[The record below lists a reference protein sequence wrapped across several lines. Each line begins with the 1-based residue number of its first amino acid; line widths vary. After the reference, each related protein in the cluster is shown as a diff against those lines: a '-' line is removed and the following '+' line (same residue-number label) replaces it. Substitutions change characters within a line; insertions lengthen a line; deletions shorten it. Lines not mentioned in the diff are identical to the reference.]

1 MTAVEPADTTA
12 GTTPIRTPGTGS
24 DDLAGRYLRQVVR
37 LLPASRRDWGDAM
50 RAELGSIQSR
60 GERARFALS
69 CTRVAF
75 GQSALTQLG
84 WHLLAAVAL
93 VIAVLA
99 DDIQYPA
106 LRNRLVGAVLVLVA
120 LSFVGSRRSR
130 SARCARSRPP
140 GWVRAGG
147 YLLVG
152 FDLFLELFGYPWPA
166 AARSA

>member
-1 MTAVEPADTTA
+1 M
-12 GTTPIRTPGTGS
+12 
-24 DDLAGRYLRQVVR
+24 
-37 LLPASRRDWGDAM
+37 LPASRRDWGDAM
-50 RAELGSIQSR
+50 RAELGSIESR

-75 GQSALTQLG
+75 AQSALTQLG

-120 LSFVGSRRSR
+120 LSFVGSRRSPLGPVHPEP
-130 SARCARSRPP
+130 ARPVGTRRRVP
-140 GWVRAGG
+140 AGG
-147 YLLVG
+147 I
-152 FDLFLELFGYPWPA
+152 
-166 AARSA
+166 